1 MREDDVMYKTFRVPY
16 RGLEEILNHLSDNQF
31 EVIQINFENST
42 ELYTVIAKKMRY
54 DYGM

>member
-1 MREDDVMYKTFRVPY
+1 MYKTFRVPY
-16 RGLEEILNHLSDNQF
+16 RGLEEILNHLADNQF

>member
-1 MREDDVMYKTFRVPY
+1 MYKTFRVPY
-16 RGLEEILNHLSDNQF
+16 RGLEEILNHLADNCF

-42 ELYTVIAKKMRY
+42 ELYTVIAKKIRY